1 MVCFQAP
8 HGQGHLAGSRWC
20 GGAGRGRDKRH
31 PDPARSLLLRAGP
44 SRPPRSRQGALWARG
59 PLSARALPEPSR
71 SRETLPGIGEPGRA
85 NPGCGRGRT
94 PRRPRL
100 FPRPASRPA
109 PQDYIPQHAP
119 RRCRPARLP
128 RSARRKVSRGAAGA
142 GLGPGPSPPSPA
154 GPEAAAMGGGR

>member
-1 MVCFQAP
+1 M
-8 HGQGHLAGSRWC
+8 GRDTSQGG
-20 GGAGRGRDKRH
+20 GGAEERGQRVTSDIPIAFRLF
-31 PDPARSLLLRAGP
+31 SRAGP

-59 PLSARALPEPSR
+59 PLSARALPEPPR
-71 SRETLPGIGEPGRA
+71 CCQTLPALGEPGRA
-85 NPGCGRGRT
+85 NPGRGRRQS

-100 FPRPASRPA
+100 FPRPASRSA

-128 RSARRKVSRGAAGA
+128 PSARREVSRGAAGA